1 MKISIEELK
10 LLANKLLF
18 DMNEEEYIT
27 LQEEFESILN
37 QMEVL
42 GKIEGADAEEPMTFP
57 FIYESIGLRDD
68 EPTET
73 LDPSLVTKN
82 AKDVL
87 DNQIKVKKVI

>member
-1 MKISIEELK
+1 MKVSIEELK
-10 LLANKLLF
+10 DLANRLKF
-18 DMNEEEYIT
+18 DMHEDEYKT
-27 LQEEFESILN
+27 LQEEFEVVLS
-37 QMEVL
+37 QMELL
-42 GKIEGADAEEPMTFP
+42 GEIEGADKVAPMTFP